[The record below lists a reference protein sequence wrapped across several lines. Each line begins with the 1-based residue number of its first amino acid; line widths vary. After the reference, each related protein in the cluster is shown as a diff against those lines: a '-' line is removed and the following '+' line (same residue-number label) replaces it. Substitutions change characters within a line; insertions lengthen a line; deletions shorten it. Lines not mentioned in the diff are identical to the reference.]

1 MALGEGRPWE
11 EGRDAGPP
19 QGLAGSGAQLHLP
32 VSGETGRGEGWGF
45 LLSESAGAA
54 ISVLRSCLPRAGVGW
69 GRPGGAG
76 RERPAPEPGLSCTV
90 GLRAPR
96 RSACATG
103 GQDRRPGR
111 DREPP
116 GRGDL
121 PLTDRTLP
129 PPFPPFSHSS
139 YSGRRHEWPR
149 RAQFLS
155 SRRNRQY
162 IWGAFVPTVCGV
174 AVAGKGVGRPWC

>member
-1 MALGEGRPWE
+1 MALGEGRPWA
-11 EGRDAGPP
+11 EGGDAGSP
-19 QGLAGSGAQLHLP
+19 QGQAGSGAQLHLP
-32 VSGETGRGEGWGF
+32 VSRETGRGEGRGF
-45 LLSESAGAA
+45 LYCPKKVLAPQSASAGP
-54 ISVLRSCLPRAGVGW
+54 CLPRAGVGW
-69 GRPGGAG
+69 DGPGGAG

-111 DREPP
+111 DWEPP

-129 PPFPPFSHSS
+129 PPCFPSFSPLQLLRPTSRVASESS
-139 YSGRRHEWPR
+139 VSE
-149 RAQFLS
+149 F
-155 SRRNRQY
+155 
-162 IWGAFVPTVCGV
+162 
-174 AVAGKGVGRPWC
+174 